1 MKKLLTVIIDG
12 FGYREDKKGNAI
24 MDANPVNFMKLWNEY
39 PHTTLYASGETI
51 GYVEDQIPDGKLNYM
66 TIAAGRN
73 IQPNKELV
81 DKFLSTEIRDNETF
95 LNMISYLKETDKVV
109 HITGLFSDSMI
120 HADMN
125 HFLSLYDEL
134 TEFGI
139 KKINF
144 NIITDGKN
152 TKDHECYNYIEVLED
167 KIKEN
172 DLAGIGSVC
181 GRYYAMDRNQNWDL
195 TKNYY
200 DLICNAK
207 GVKAKNLKEIINK
220 CYEKKMN
227 DENIPPLATEHYRK
241 INDGDVVIWMNFRT
255 DSSRQILESLTNPNF
270 KEFSVNKYDNLRV
283 YTFFDIGKN
292 VNTISVLEPDKI
304 NNPLGVYVS
313 KLGLTQVR
321 IGEEEKFSYITTV
334 FDGDYT
340 GQVEGCTRY
349 QIPSPEVRSY
359 VKKPQMSAVEV
370 TKKAISAMERDV
382 DLVLVNYS
390 NPDVLAHTGNYE
402 ATTKSIMAVDLCL
415 SKLIE
420 EAENNFYK
428 VIILGSHGNAEEML
442 DENGEI
448 TTTHTLN
455 KVPFIITDKDVS
467 LKEDGSIINVAPTIL
482 DYMDIALPEE
492 MKQTDTL
499 IIKN

>member
-12 FGYREDKKGNAI
+12 FGYREDKRGNAI
-24 MDANPVNFMKLWNEY
+24 LAANPVNFNKIWNEY
-39 PHTTLYASGETI
+39 PHTTLYASGEVI

-81 DKFLSTEIRDNETF
+81 DKFLTTEIRDNEKF
-95 LNMISYLKETDKVV
+95 LNMISYLKETDKTV
-109 HITGLFSDSMI
+109 HIMGLFSDSMI

-125 HFLSLYDEL
+125 HFLRLYDEL

-144 NIITDGKN
+144 NLITDGKN
-152 TKDHECYNYIEVLED
+152 TKEYECYNYIEVLED
-167 KIKEN
+167 KIRDNE
-172 DLAGIGSVC
+172 LAGIGSVC
-181 GRYYAMDRNQNWDL
+181 GRYYAMDRNLNWDR

-207 GVKAKNLKEIINK
+207 GVKAKDLEEVIDK
-220 CYEKKMN
+220 CYSKKIN
-227 DENIPPLATEHYRK
+227 DEMIPPLATSKYRK
-241 INDGDVVIWMNFRT
+241 INDGDVVVWMNFRS
-255 DSSRQILESLTNPNF
+255 DSSKQILESLTNPNF
-270 KEFSVNKYDNLRV
+270 KEFPVNNYENLKV

-292 VNTISVLEPDKI
+292 VNTISVLEQEKI
-304 NNPLGVYVS
+304 NNPLGVYIS

-321 IGEEEKFSYITTV
+321 IGEEEKFSYITSV

-349 QIPSPEVRSY
+349 QVPSPEVKNFI
-359 VKKPQMSAVEV
+359 KKPQMSAVEV
-370 TKKAISAMERDV
+370 TKKAIGCMERDV
-382 DLVLVNYS
+382 DFIVVNYS
-390 NPDVLAHTGNYE
+390 NPDVLAHLGDYD
-402 ATTKSIMAVDLCL
+402 ATAKAVMAIDLCL
-415 SKLIE
+415 SKLVE

-428 VIILGSHGNAEEML
+428 VIIMGSHGNAEEML
-442 DENGEI
+442 DENNQLV
-448 TTTHTLN
+448 TMHTLN

-467 LKEDGSIINVAPTIL
+467 LKEGGSLLNVAPTIL